1 MEIANLAL
9 EFLRIIVSWPLAA
22 FILGIIFITTFKK
35 PLADFFRRMVR
46 GQAYGVSVEAATPSK
61 QQKEVKDAE
70 TFSAPD
76 EVEKYVS
83 DNPKQVI
90 AEYQRLLNGYWF
102 ERAYN
107 LIYGTQLALL
117 EHLERK
123 GSDGEKYVNLVGY
136 HTEFVARSKLHAV
149 QYADYLAFL
158 ANMKFVEYKGPDT
171 DLVVCITTYG
181 INFLSYIRQQY
192 STTYRYRP
200 F

>member
-1 MEIANLAL
+1 METANLAL
-9 EFLRIIVSWPLAA
+9 ELLRIIVSWPLVG
-22 FILGIIFITTFKK
+22 FILGIMFITAFKE

-46 GQAYGVSVEAATPSK
+46 GQAYGVSLEAARPSER
-61 QQKEVKDAE
+61 QKEVKDAE

-76 EVEKYVS
+76 EVQKEVS
-83 DNPKQVI
+83 DNPRQFI
-90 AEYQRLLNGYWF
+90 ENYQRLFNGYWF

-107 LIYGTQLALL
+107 LIYGTQVALL
-117 EHLERK
+117 ERLEQK

-136 HTEFVARSKLHAV
+136 HTEFVARSRLQST
-149 QYADYLAFL
+149 QYADYLGFL

-171 DLVVCITTYG
+171 DLAVCITTYG

-192 STTYRYRP
+192 STAYRYRA